1 MAKVIMIRNTFGG
14 CKYLQKAL
22 KYIRDE
28 RAIAGGA
35 FGVDT
40 YDPEVAFYQM
50 MCTKRFFNKTGGN
63 PLIHIIVSYSKE
75 VQSYETATR
84 YGWFIANYYADRFQ
98 SVFCT
103 HGFDNGNWYHS
114 HIIIN
119 SVSYINGAMFD
130 SSFKEMK
137 KLRDYVAK
145 ITGEKCQFFFD
156 NKNKAQ

>member
-1 MAKVIMIRNTFGG
+1 MAKVKMIRNTFGG
-14 CKYLQKAL
+14 SEYLKKAL
-22 KYIRDE
+22 NYIRDE

-35 FGVDT
+35 FGVDS
-40 YDPEVAFYQM
+40 YDPEVAFDQM
-50 MCTKRFFNKTGGN
+50 MYTKHYFNKTSGN
-63 PLIHIIVSYSKE
+63 PLIHIIVSYSKN

-98 SVFCT
+98 SMYCT
-103 HGFDNGNWYHS
+103 HGFDDKEWFHT

-137 KLRDYVAK
+137 KLRDYVAE
-145 ITGEKCQFFFD
+145 ITGEKCQFFYD

>member
-63 PLIHIIVSYSKE
+63 PLIL
-75 VQSYETATR
+75 Q
-84 YGWFIANYYADRFQ
+84 
-98 SVFCT
+98 
-103 HGFDNGNWYHS
+103 S
-114 HIIIN
+114 HIQKKYSLMRLQHDTDGSLQIITLTDFN
-119 SVSYINGAMFD
+119 QYFAHMD
-130 SSFKEMK
+130 LTMK
-137 KLRDYVAK
+137 IGTIR
-145 ITGEKCQFFFD
+145 I
-156 NKNKAQ
+156 